1 MLGSSDVATIAILAD
16 VITIDFNP
24 ANYTV
29 NEGENVTLRVLLT
42 GDTPTSDINIDI
54 RSNDGTAIGN
64 VITEDYSFKFTQY
77 YIIIY
82 TQLPMTMNSL
92 TLPLHYLLGTLK
104 QHLPFKLLMTFSW
117 RVLKGSL

>member
-29 NEGENVTLRVLLT
+29 DEGENVTLRVLLT

-64 VITEDYSFKFTQY
+64 VIT
-77 YIIIY
+77 
-82 TQLPMTMNSL
+82 
-92 TLPLHYLLGTLK
+92 
-104 QHLPFKLLMTFSW
+104 
-117 RVLKGSL
+117 